1 MVEDDLAA
9 KNALNGLNSTGA
21 VKPEKT
27 EDRLQSPKDE
37 DTSPPSRGRRI
48 LNTIYYVPPWC
59 RWNPDNPPKFTIY
72 HNVLFAFAGA
82 FTVANLYYNHPIL
95 NILADDFNVS
105 QVVVSRVPTLYQAG
119 YATGVLLILPLGDM
133 VPRRHMTLSC
143 IFFTAT
149 MW

>member
-1 MVEDDLAA
+1 MVEDELAA
-9 KNALNGLNSTGA
+9 DNTLNSANGA
-21 VKPEKT
+21 GESKPGIV
-27 EDRLQSPKDE
+27 EDGLQSPKHE
-37 DTSPPSRGRRI
+37 DTRPPSKGRTI

-95 NILADDFNVS
+95 NILAEDFNVS